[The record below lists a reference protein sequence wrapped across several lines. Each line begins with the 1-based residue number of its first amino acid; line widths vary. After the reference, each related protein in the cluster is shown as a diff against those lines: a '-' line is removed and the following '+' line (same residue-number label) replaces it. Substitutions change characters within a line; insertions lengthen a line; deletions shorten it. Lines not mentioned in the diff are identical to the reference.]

1 MSFPEKSF
9 KEAVTQGR
17 LLARPT
23 QPSETTPLG
32 LQPLRLSGER
42 DGLLYIP
49 AGYRVDKPAPLVLML
64 HGAGNNARV
73 VLFHKG

>member
-1 MSFPEKSF
+1 MSLGEKPF
-9 KEAVTQGR
+9 REAVTQGR

-23 QPSETTPLG
+23 QPTGTAPLG
-32 LQPLRLSGER
+32 LQPLGLSGER

-64 HGAGNNARV
+64 HGAGNNINS
-73 VLFHKG
+73 GCTGMI

>member
-23 QPSETTPLG
+23 QPTETTLLARTATLATFWG
-32 LQPLRLSGER
+32 TRRSSLHTRRLSG
-42 DGLLYIP
+42 G
-49 AGYRVDKPAPLVLML
+49 
-64 HGAGNNARV
+64 
-73 VLFHKG
+73 